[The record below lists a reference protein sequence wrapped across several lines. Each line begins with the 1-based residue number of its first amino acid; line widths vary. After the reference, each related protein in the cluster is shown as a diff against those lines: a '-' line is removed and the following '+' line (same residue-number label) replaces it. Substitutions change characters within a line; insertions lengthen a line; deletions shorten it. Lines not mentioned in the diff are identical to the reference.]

1 MRFSYFGQSGWQS
14 DFSKDKEQL
23 FATDRLEK
31 RFFLFENIALASLA
45 AQTNSNFKLFILTSA
60 DLPTWAMQRL
70 HDLCQRALGLD
81 RVAIKAHRPN
91 LARKFLRI
99 YLQSLGVDGPITQ
112 INLDDDDGLA
122 TDFIDTVSQRLHISS
137 NENPVT
143 SQPKFISFP
152 RGYGLVFDEHGHP
165 KELFLHSYRYINLGL
180 TMTAT
185 AGGQNLFSIDH
196 RNAPKRYGCE
206 VVKER
211 TMFVRSVHGLNDSR
225 VTVTQRWQKIENW
238 RSESEILERFPFMR
252 LIQG

>member
-1 MRFSYFGQSGWQS
+1 METPDQEIKTTTATPLEKSSPTIVVAMRFSYFGQSGWKS

-23 FATDRLEK
+23 FATDRLEQ

-45 AQTNSNFKLFILTSA
+45 AQTNSNFKLFILTST

-70 HDLCQRALGLD
+70 HDLYQSTLGLD
-81 RVAIKAHRPN
+81 RVAIRAHRPN
-91 LARKFLRI
+91 TARKFLRG

-122 TDFIDTVSQRLHISS
+122 SDFIGTVAKQLHITRNDSQG
-137 NENPVT
+137 N

-152 RGYGLVFDEHGHP
+152 RGYGLVFDEGGHP
-165 KELFLHSYRYINLGL
+165 KDLFLHSYRYINLGL

-185 AGGQNLFSIDH
+185 AGGQNLFSIEH

-206 VVKER
+206 IMTE
-211 TMFVRSVHGLNDSR
+211 
-225 VTVTQRWQKIENW
+225 
-238 RSESEILERFPFMR
+238 
-252 LIQG
+252 